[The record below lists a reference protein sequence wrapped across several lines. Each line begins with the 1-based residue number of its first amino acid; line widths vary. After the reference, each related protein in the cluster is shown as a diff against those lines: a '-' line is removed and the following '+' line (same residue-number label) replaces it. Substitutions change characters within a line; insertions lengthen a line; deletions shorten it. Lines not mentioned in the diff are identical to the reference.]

1 VGGAD
6 RTAGSVVDSP
16 GTVVDRTGDRVSGL
30 VDQTIQDV
38 TGGTAPRLPKPKV
51 QLPGIDVSAP
61 DADGGSSST
70 ALPDVGGLGVPQPDL
85 QVQTPGVTVP
95 QTGVTVPETQLRL
108 P

>member
-1 VGGAD
+1 
-6 RTAGSVVDSP
+6 VVESP
-16 GTVVDRTGDRVSGL
+16 GTVVNRTGDRVSGL

-38 TGGTAPRLPKPKV
+38 TGGTAPKV
-51 QLPGIDVSAP
+51 QLPGIDVSP
-61 DADGGSSST
+61 DADGGSSGDT
-70 ALPDVGGLGVPQPDL
+70 LPDVGGLGVPQPDL